1 MQVKKGGEKKAGW
14 EEGFIQGHGIEK
26 FWGQIQ
32 SSSSPALCQ
41 NDTQKLPVPLG
52 ALPRPPLPHCFP
64 AFSLPAA
71 YGPTAWSPLL
81 TSPSLASRVERGETT
96 LHPQGEEDPA
106 LPPLALQVL
115 LLQEVRGT
123 EVGNPFASAPS
134 SSSHFSSSHL
144 EDPPQPL
151 HIPRNTHLPDHS

>member
-1 MQVKKGGEKKAGW
+1 MQVKKGGEKKAEW
-14 EEGFIQGHGIEK
+14 EEGFIQGHGIKK

-32 SSSSPALCQ
+32 SSLSPALCQ

-52 ALPRPPLPHCFP
+52 APPCPPLPHCFP

-106 LPPLALQVL
+106 LRPLALQVL
-115 LLQEVRGT
+115 FVQEVRGM
-123 EVGNPFASAPS
+123 EVGNPLCLCSFFFLPL
-134 SSSHFSSSHL
+134 FIIPL
-144 EDPPQPL
+144 RGPPNPL
-151 HIPRNTHLPDHS
+151 HIPRNTHLPYHS